1 MDSED
6 FAKAGPRQ
14 PETSLNNQPMFDSEG
29 NEFSMEL
36 DVNTENS

>member
-14 PETSLNNQPMFDSEG
+14 PETSLNNQTIIDSEG
-29 NEFSMEL
+29 NEFSMDL
-36 DVNTENS
+36 DVKTENS